1 MDIGILGLIIAVVS
15 GLASF
20 VLGRWLS
27 NKRRQKK
34 AIAAHALAQVD
45 DDTWTGRSI
54 FPISLPSCG

>member
-1 MDIGILGLIIAVVS
+1 MDIGILGLVIAVVS

-34 AIAAHALAQVD
+34 ADQARAVAEAGQSRQV
-45 DDTWTGRSI
+45 RRARERQRRR
-54 FPISLPSCG
+54 